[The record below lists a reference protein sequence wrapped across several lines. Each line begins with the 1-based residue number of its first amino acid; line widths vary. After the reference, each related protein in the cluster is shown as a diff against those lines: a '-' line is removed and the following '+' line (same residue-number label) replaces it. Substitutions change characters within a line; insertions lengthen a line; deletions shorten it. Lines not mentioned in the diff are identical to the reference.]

1 MKTLIMPTVDLL
13 KICLPKIVQHTWEK
27 KHCKWT
33 IFKKFVSRFSDKNRI
48 NSDLIFQLMR
58 EFEQFSLFPQY
69 IRDNY
74 GEDPAD
80 YNKACT
86 DLEQLRQVIEHF
98 NLIVENIFLHDNTCT
113 IKFSEFKIHIRV
125 PVIHFFFIW
134 KAFKHS
140 YFNDN
145 LWNYQ
150 IILYLGFSF
159 MNTHLQ
165 IMVKFFHCR
174 VQCMYHMT
182 SWDAVP

>member
-1 MKTLIMPTVDLL
+1 MCNIN
-13 KICLPKIVQHTWEK
+13 K
-27 KHCKWT
+27 KKSFANGH
-33 IFKKFVSRFSDKNRI
+33 FLKFVSRCSDKNRI
-48 NSDLIFQLMR
+48 NSDLIFLLMR
-58 EFEQFSLFPQY
+58 EFEHLSLFPQY

-86 DLEQLRQVIEHF
+86 DLEQLRQVIDIF
-98 NLIVENIFLHDNTCT
+98 NLIVENIFPYDT
-113 IKFSEFKIHIRV
+113 IKFSEFKIHKL
-125 PVIHFFFIW
+125 VIYFFFIW
-134 KAFKHS
+134 KHS
-140 YFNDN
+140 YFNNN

-159 MNTHLQ
+159 FNTHLQ
-165 IMVKFFHCR
+165 IMVKFFHYR